1 MRSSSRNNA
10 IASALKERRRALTT
24 RVFAGMAVPSSIG
37 EQTRRPDALRHRRL
51 GVEIK
56 LTHETGHSE
65 SGIALDADTRVRTQ
79 AAFSPGQCEP
89 FAFELLARLLRSVPV
104 LTCEL
109 Q

>member
-1 MRSSSRNNA
+1 M
-10 IASALKERRRALTT
+10 
-24 RVFAGMAVPSSIG
+24 RVFTGMAVPSSIG
-37 EQTRRPDALRHRRL
+37 EQARRPDALRHWRL
-51 GVEIK
+51 GVEI
-56 LTHETGHSE
+56 EFADE
-65 SGIALDADTRVRTQ
+65 SSDGNRSISRDARSRMWTQ